1 MEHVRA
7 KAEKD
12 LKTANSKCAL
22 LESGQSQSET
32 WKAKACAKIKDLT
45 ESGEKHAASNPS
57 TRDVRALRTSHSQP
71 YQHA

>member
-1 MEHVRA
+1 MPPGQKGPKEKVSA
-7 KAEKD
+7 AAE
-12 LKTANSKCAL
+12 AAR
-22 LESGQSQSET
+22 
-32 WKAKACAKIKDLT
+32 KIKDLT